1 MRFALKETAFDSQ
14 EDILLLGLGGGSVV
28 DLIRNEFH
36 LKNII
41 RIVDID
47 PIIIQVAKEEFD
59 LDSYADT
66 EIICQDAYEFVQES
80 DKQHGLIII
89 DLFINNKV
97 PEKFYDNIFWE
108 NILRTLTGN
117 GQIIF
122 NTMKETTKDEL
133 FQSIIKRLV

>member
-14 EDILLLGLGGGSVV
+14 EDILLLGLGGGSAV